1 MYLSLSPTVDDHKET
16 KSLTLFTFALSM
28 DVIKT
33 LDAMPNGI
41 NVCHNLPHGERFD
54 MDDCIRKFYV
64 KQMGC
69 LSPWES
75 GPSLT
80 NYPICQNISQHEGDF
95 VKFYDYLSIKVFTR
109 FFRIPENQEKYN

>member
-16 KSLTLFTFALSM
+16 KSLTTFTFALSL

-33 LDAMPNGI
+33 LDTMQNGI
-41 NVCHNLPHGERFD
+41 KVCNNFPYRQLFD
-54 MDDCIRKFYV
+54 MDDCLRKFYV
-64 KQMGC
+64 KQVGC

-80 NYPICQNISQHEGDF
+80 TYPICQNISQHEGDF
-95 VKFYDYLSIKVFTR
+95 VKHH
-109 FFRIPENQEKYN
+109 